1 MENTDYIW
9 IITNL
14 TGIVLGLFFKPKM
27 SSLIVLALLI
37 LGAIG
42 FLIGIYAAW
51 IPSEHLWLLV
61 MALPMSITVFGAAV
75 LTSLCLML
83 IKRAIGRSQS
93 QSRSST

>member
-27 SSLIVLALLI
+27 SSLIVLVLLI

-51 IPSEHLWLLV
+51 IPAEHLWLLV

-83 IKRAIGRSQS
+83 IKRTLGRS
-93 QSRSST
+93 RPTA

>member
-14 TGIVLGLFFKPKM
+14 TGIAMGLFFKPKT
-27 SSLIVLALLI
+27 SSLIVLVLLI

-51 IPSEHLWLLV
+51 IPAEHLWSLV
-61 MALPMSITVFGAAV
+61 MAVPMAITVFGAAV
-75 LTSLCLML
+75 LTSLCVFLL
-83 IKRAIGRSQS
+83 KRALGRSRSQS
-93 QSRSST
+93 